1 MVILARWLNR
11 WAAVIFHAC
20 LMGNNFRP
28 VRQGNG
34 NIRDAFAVAGA
45 TQAGAG
51 ELLFDL
57 GGGLAEADA
66 ADAIGLNQTF
76 SGSRGRQDSDEEGGE
91 DGFHG

>member
-1 MVILARWLNR
+1 
-11 WAAVIFHAC
+11 
-20 LMGNNFRP
+20 MGNNFRP

-51 ELLFDL
+51 ELLLDL

-76 SGSRGRQDSDEEGGE
+76 SGSRGRQGCDEEGGE
-91 DGFHG
+91 DGFHGWLSVNG